1 YGLRRDGASRPAA
14 TLGHGRGGR
23 GSRLL
28 RPDGGRVRSAH
39 ERAGADRD
47 QGPHECRTGAEPA
60 TARREPYDLRA
71 GELTMSR
78 AKVGGLLAFA
88 IGVLAA
94 LAFLHAPALSSAAHP
109 RLVAGPGTSMAS
121 DAPIP
126 EKARAVPAEIQKRNG
141 EPPPGYVGGRSFSN
155 RERRLP
161 RGSYREYD
169 VNPKKSGRNRGT
181 ERIVI
186 EQRTGKAYYTRD
198 HYETF
203 TPMN

>member
-1 YGLRRDGASRPAA
+1 M
-14 TLGHGRGGR
+14 GR
-23 GSRLL
+23 
-28 RPDGGRVRSAH
+28 A
-39 ERAGADRD
+39 RADA
-47 QGPHECRTGAEPA
+47 
-60 TARREPYDLRA
+60 
-71 GELTMSR
+71 
-78 AKVGGLLAFA
+78 LLACV
-88 IGVLAA
+88 IGVLAVVA
-94 LAFLHAPALSSAAHP
+94 VLHVPALSSAAEP
-109 RLVAGPGTSMAS
+109 RLVAGPGTSVTT
-121 DAPIP
+121 DLPIP
-126 EKARAVPAEIQKRNG
+126 EKARTVLADIQKRNG
-141 EPPPGYVGGRSFSN
+141 EPPPGYVGGRTFSN

>member
-1 YGLRRDGASRPAA
+1 M
-14 TLGHGRGGR
+14 T
-23 GSRLL
+23 
-28 RPDGGRVRSAH
+28 RSS
-39 ERAGADRD
+39 
-47 QGPHECRTGAEPA
+47 AEA
-60 TARREPYDLRA
+60 
-71 GELTMSR
+71 
-78 AKVGGLLAFA
+78 LLALVV
-88 IGVLAA
+88 GVMAV
-94 LAFLHAPALSSAAHP
+94 LAFLHIPASSSATER
-109 RLVAGPGTSMAS
+109 RLVAGPGTSVTP
-121 DAPIP
+121 DVEIP
-126 EKARAVPAEIQKRNG
+126 EKARVVLAEIQKRNG
-141 EPPPGYVGGRSFSN
+141 EAPPGYVGGRTFSN